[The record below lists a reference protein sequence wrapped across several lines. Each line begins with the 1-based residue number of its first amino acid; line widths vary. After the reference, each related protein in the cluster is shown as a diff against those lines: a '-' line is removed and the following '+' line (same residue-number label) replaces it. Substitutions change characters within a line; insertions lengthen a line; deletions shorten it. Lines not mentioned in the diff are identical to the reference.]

1 MRVASFVL
9 IGLQTAI
16 LAVTIIGAV
25 TARSDAMG
33 NAMAEVYAIIVAA
46 IFVGFAVPALIVV
59 LATRLQWLALTLS
72 SLGALGMAAFMA
84 ML

>member
-1 MRVASFVL
+1 MRIASLVL

-16 LAVTIIGAV
+16 LAVAIIGAA

-33 NAMAEVYAIIVAA
+33 NAMAEAYAIIVAA
-46 IFVGFAVPALIVV
+46 IFVVFAVPALIVA

-72 SLGALGMAAFMA
+72 SLGALGMTAFMA